1 MGGLRDGI
9 DTLWYMMRFGR
20 MISLN
25 RKGLMLM
32 GECVQY
38 GRGLSTY
45 SDDMQIVP
53 DNYELA

>member
-25 RKGLMLM
+25 DMLM

>member
-1 MGGLRDGI
+1 MGLMWWGGSGWVGD
-9 DTLWYMMRFGR
+9 WY

-25 RKGLMLM
+25 RKGLM

-45 SDDMQIVP
+45 PDDMQIVP